1 MCLVG
6 YKDREMDPCCTNSG
20 DAEAKDKWGMEK
32 GVNKVY
38 SV

>member
-6 YKDREMDPCCTNSG
+6 YKDREIDPCCTYSR
-20 DAEAKDKWGMEK
+20 DAEAMDKWGMEK

>member
-6 YKDREMDPCCTNSG
+6 YKDGEIDPYSG
-20 DAEAKDKWGMEK
+20 DAEATDKWSMEN

>member
-6 YKDREMDPCCTNSG
+6 YKDREIDPRRTYSG
-20 DAEAKDKWGMEK
+20 DAKDKWGMEK